1 MEQKTAESSI
11 WDKCLS
17 PRPKVQD
24 CKHQIGFANGK
35 QGLGGQQIGAESNS
49 LGAWMLPHMLE
60 DPEAS
65 SSLRVAPPTFQYHPP
80 RVLVQGSIFSFKLLR
95 RFGQDLN
102 PQKRGRS
109 ERLTGLLKKVFKPEG
124 EQCPSQISVPT
135 PAPCPF
141 TAQEGGLHR
150 LVKCSPWQP

>member
-1 MEQKTAESSI
+1 
-11 WDKCLS
+11 
-17 PRPKVQD
+17 
-24 CKHQIGFANGK
+24 
-35 QGLGGQQIGAESNS
+35 
-49 LGAWMLPHMLE
+49 MLPHMLE

-109 ERLTGLLKKVFKPEG
+109 PKGRKGMILQWFEREESGTAKWRSVLHLYQIWPKWEGHIVQQRSFFFLSSKDSNFCYPNLLFCVTMWFCLKKKKRRRSNSRV
-124 EQCPSQISVPT
+124 
-135 PAPCPF
+135 
-141 TAQEGGLHR
+141 
-150 LVKCSPWQP
+150 